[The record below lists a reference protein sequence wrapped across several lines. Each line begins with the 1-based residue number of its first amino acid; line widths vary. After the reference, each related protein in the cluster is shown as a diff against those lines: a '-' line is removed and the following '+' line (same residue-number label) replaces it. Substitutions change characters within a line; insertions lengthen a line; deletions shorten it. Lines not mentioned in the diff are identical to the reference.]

1 MSQSNPPSQAPD
13 GKQTVN
19 NVGMFLS
26 VGAEVGCATL
36 IIVIAS
42 LVIGIGLDKFLG
54 TKPVFIILFTLGSA
68 PLAIYATYKLA
79 LRTVKGAIPQ
89 QPEAKQVKPVEE
101 EEKSE

>member
-1 MSQSNPPSQAPD
+1 MSQTNPPPEASK

-19 NVGMFLS
+19 NIALFS

-36 IIVIAS
+36 IIVFVA
-42 LVIGIGLDKFLG
+42 LFVGIGLDKLLG

-68 PLAIYATYKLA
+68 PLSLFLTYKLA
-79 LRTVKGAIPQ
+79 MRAVKSVTPQ
-89 QPEAKQVKPVEE
+89 VPDGKQNKPVEE